1 VDEIASAKV
10 VADELEDSLRHDLLA
25 QERLAMYGDRIVA
38 LSPEPVNNFVPNNA
52 KEQREAFIAGGAAN
66 PVHDYGLLEA
76 INFEGQ
82 LRQLDEL
89 RADIQEDDLLSQSQ
103 KDTLLE
109 NIVYFEGVLEYMSLA
124 RDYNHAENNEERA
137 RLKIHATERTA
148 EIWGGVDVTTYRGLL
163 AEELEKLDTI
173 DYDDSGRTLL
183 NELNQM
189 VPLGEKV
196 ERFRPSQETIQALA
210 HALDALYGDL
220 FAHIPE
226 NKDQFDAEE
235 IRDVFEEILRIEFG
249 AAVAGWQVIMDDINS
264 INVSPTEK
272 LIRIPRTRKPADRNE
287 LKGLVAHEIGV
298 HLMRALSGADT
309 DIPALATGL
318 PNYYDSEEGVGKVFQ
333 QAVEG
338 KVVDSGVP
346 YYIIAGLI
354 QEDDKD
360 FRGSY
365 EFMWR
370 LNVLKNSSDGVISEK
385 LIYDQQLDAY
395 KSVMRVARGT
405 DGGVAWTKDLAYY
418 NGTMQMWRYFE
429 ENGVDELTLMN
440 VILLGKGDI
449 TLPGHRRT
457 MLNSRSAG

>member
-1 VDEIASAKV
+1 
-10 VADELEDSLRHDLLA
+10 
-25 QERLAMYGDRIVA
+25 
-38 LSPEPVNNFVPNNA
+38 
-52 KEQREAFIAGGAAN
+52 
-66 PVHDYGLLEA
+66 
-76 INFEGQ
+76 
-82 LRQLDEL
+82 
-89 RADIQEDDLLSQSQ
+89 
-103 KDTLLE
+103 
-109 NIVYFEGVLEYMSLA
+109 MSLA
-124 RDYNHAENNEERA
+124 RDYNHAENNEELA

-148 EIWGGVDVTTYRGLL
+148 EIWGGVDITTYRGLL

-210 HALDALYGDL
+210 HALDVLYGDL

-226 NKDQFDAEE
+226 DKDQFDAEE

-249 AAVAGWQVIMDDINS
+249 AAVVGWQVIMDDINS

-309 DIPALATGL
+309 DIPVLATGL

-385 LIYDQQLDAY
+385 LIYDQQLDAC
-395 KSVMRVARGT
+395 KSVMRVTRGT

-429 ENGVDELTLMN
+429 ENGVDD
-440 VILLGKGDI
+440 VIWNSVRAAMRPRAESGYTPAVAVQAGRLFS
-449 TLPGHRRT
+449 
-457 MLNSRSAG
+457 SRSIAVFLLHAPVKVIPFLLPAPDSAAMNAALVGDDVDGEVFDEQQP